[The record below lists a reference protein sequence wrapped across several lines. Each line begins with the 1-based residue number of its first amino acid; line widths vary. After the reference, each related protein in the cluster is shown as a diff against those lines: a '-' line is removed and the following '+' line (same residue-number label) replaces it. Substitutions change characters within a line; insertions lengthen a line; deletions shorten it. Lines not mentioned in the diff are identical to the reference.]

1 MKLNLCMNLR
11 EHLLQYCDGIELRR
25 IIYHLAGSSKY
36 ISSLLSEYNRKI
48 SGTENSTGDKQLEV
62 DILSNELLMER
73 LRRDTSFGI
82 NEFASE
88 ELDSIVSLNTNN
100 GRYSVAVDPVDGSS
114 LADVNLSIGTVIGI
128 YDGPI
133 LHGRSG
139 RDNMVAAL
147 YVLYGPLTTLIYT
160 TKRGVHEFVL
170 DPTGN
175 YVLATQD
182 IRIAEKGSIYS
193 PGGLKKKWSE
203 QHRAFI
209 DALEAENYK
218 LRYSG
223 GLVGDI
229 NQILLK
235 GGGLF
240 TYPALTDNPDSKLR
254 ILFELQPMS
263 LIIEQAGGIATN
275 GYQNILDI
283 EPEDMDA
290 RSPIYIGSKYEVNL
304 AKDFLKQTVAAIE

>member
-1 MKLNLCMNLR
+1 MKLNLSVSLR
-11 EHLLQYCDGIELRR
+11 EHLLQHCDGIELRR

-48 SGTENSTGDKQLEV
+48 AGTENSTGDKQLEV

-73 LRRDTSFGI
+73 LRSDTSFGI

-88 ELDSIVSLNTNN
+88 ELDAIVNLNTNN
-100 GRYSVAVDPVDGSS
+100 GRYSVSVDPVDGSS
-114 LADVNLSIGTVIGI
+114 LADVNLSIGTIIGI

-133 LHGRSG
+133 LNGRSG
-139 RDNMVAAL
+139 RDNMVAAM
-147 YVLYGPLTTLIYT
+147 YILYGPLTTLICT

-182 IRIAEKGSIYS
+182 IRMAEKGSVYR
-193 PGGLKKKWSE
+193 PGGLKKQWSDE
-203 QHRAFI
+203 HRAFI
-209 DALEAENYK
+209 DSLENESYK

-235 GGGLF
+235 GGGVF
-240 TYPALTDNPDSKLR
+240 TYPAMDDNPESKLR
-254 ILFELQPMS
+254 LLFELQPMA
-263 LIIEQAGGIATN
+263 LIIEQAGGMATD
-275 GYQNILDI
+275 GTRNILDI
-283 EPEDMDA
+283 EPQDMDA

-304 AKDFLKQTVAAIE
+304 AKDFLNNHAAATN